1 MHFYDYFFT
10 LNNCTI
16 QGEACIEL
24 PQIGFTRCRVLL
36 NCFAWYIL
44 DMMQNSASNNG
55 KFELYY
61 RRGWA
66 YLAVYPPAGTG
77 RPVYP
82 EDIENRMKLLG
93 VPQVSAKRVRDLVDT
108 ASGEAVA
115 LVAWPNGQALA
126 AGISVEIAKDGMSA
140 FATIHPPKKG
150 AAPPVLQD
158 VLDELDHAGVV
169 FGIDQ
174 EGIQRTLSHRVY
186 DKPIPV
192 AAGREPVYGR
202 AHRIQYHFNVNRG
215 KPYLAMDFGRIN
227 LKELNFIDNR
237 KEGELL
243 AELVPPVTA
252 MDGAKVTGETIPAES
267 DSEVVQLQPGLNTLL
282 SPDCT
287 KLYAQ
292 CDGNVRILKGK
303 ILVEP
308 VIFVKNVNFETGN
321 VRFDGSV
328 VIEGSIADGFVVE
341 AGGDIQVGSS
351 VGKATLKAGGS
362 ILLKT
367 GINGNGKGVI
377 ECGGDLFAKYIE
389 SSTVECRGNVLVEE
403 AIMHSRIIATK
414 HCVLNGRR
422 SEVIA
427 SDLVVG
433 GSFWCKK
440 MGNFNEAET
449 HLAIGVK
456 PSLLLDYRA
465 TGKSIDDRQKEH
477 DKIELQ
483 LDQLGKLIKDGRAD
497 ERMLQAQLQLHETL
511 GSLEQELATLKT
523 RFPGLRERIIASRK
537 SIVVVEETMF
547 KGVIVTFGSLEYR
560 VPDAGVRKMILKARE
575 GQIIEAGFNFHER
588 PVLEFETLADAP
600 SVDLAPEELA
610 AENIETEDLN
620 QG

>member
-1 MHFYDYFFT
+1 
-10 LNNCTI
+10 
-16 QGEACIEL
+16 
-24 PQIGFTRCRVLL
+24 
-36 NCFAWYIL
+36 
-44 DMMQNSASNNG
+44 MMQKSASNNG

-66 YLAVYPPAGTG
+66 YLTVYPPTSTG

-174 EGIQRTLSHRVY
+174 EGIQRTLSRRVY

-192 AAGREPVYGR
+192 AAGREPVFGR
-202 AHRIQYHFNVNRG
+202 AHRIEYHFNVNRG

-243 AELVPPVTA
+243 AELVPPVAA

-341 AGGDIQVGSS
+341 AGGDIQVGNS

-389 SSTVECRGNVLVEE
+389 SSTVECQGNVLVEE
-403 AIMHSRIIATK
+403 AIMHSRIIASK

-465 TGKSIDDRQKEH
+465 TGKSIEGRQKEH

-511 GSLEQELATLKT
+511 GSLEQELATLKA
-523 RFPGLRERIIASRK
+523 RFPGLRERITASRK

-547 KGVIVTFGSLEYR
+547 KGVIVTFGTLEYR
-560 VPDAGVRKMILKARE
+560 VPEAGVRKMILKARE

-588 PVLEFETLADAP
+588 PVLEFETSADAL
-600 SVDLAPEELA
+600 SEELA
-610 AENIETEDLN
+610 AEDLETEDLS
-620 QG
+620 QI

>member
-1 MHFYDYFFT
+1 
-10 LNNCTI
+10 
-16 QGEACIEL
+16 
-24 PQIGFTRCRVLL
+24 
-36 NCFAWYIL
+36 
-44 DMMQNSASNNG
+44 MQKPASSNG

-61 RRGWA
+61 RRGRA
-66 YLAVYPPAGTG
+66 YLAVYPPAGAG

-93 VPQVSAKRVRDLVDT
+93 VPQVSARMIRDIVT
-108 ASGEAVA
+108 AASGEETA
-115 LVAWPNGQALA
+115 LVAWPSGQALA
-126 AGISVEIAKDGMSA
+126 AAIYIETTADGMSA

-158 VLDELDHAGVV
+158 VLDELEHAGVV
-169 FGIDQ
+169 FGIDR
-174 EGIQRTLSHRVY
+174 EGIQRTLARQDY

-192 AAGREPVYGR
+192 AAGREPVFGQ

-215 KPYLAMDFGRIN
+215 KPYLEMDFGRIN
-227 LKELNFIDNR
+227 MKELNFIDNR

-243 AELVPPVTA
+243 AELVPPIAAV
-252 MDGAKVTGETIPAES
+252 DGMKVTGETIPAES
-267 DSEVVQLQPGLNTLL
+267 DSQIQQLKPGLNTLL
-282 SPDCT
+282 SADGT

-292 CDGNVRILKGK
+292 CDGNVRILNGK
-303 ILVEP
+303 IIVEP
-308 VIFVKNVNFETGN
+308 VIYVKNVNFETGN
-321 VRFDGSV
+321 LRFDGSV

-351 VGKATLKAGGS
+351 TGKATLKAGGS

-367 GINGNGKGVI
+367 GINGNNKGAI

-389 SSTVECRGNVLVEE
+389 SSTVNCRGNVLVEE
-403 AIMHSRIIATK
+403 AIMHSHIVAAM

-449 HLAIGVK
+449 HMAIGVK
-456 PSLLLDYRA
+456 PVLLLDYRA
-465 TGKSIDDRQKEH
+465 TGKKIEAVQKEH

-483 LDQLGKLIKDGRAD
+483 LEQLGKLVKEGRAD
-497 ERMLQAQLQLHETL
+497 ERMLQAQMQLRDTISSL
-511 GSLEQELATLKT
+511 GQELADLKA
-523 RFPGLRERIIASRK
+523 RFPALRDRIAASRK

-547 KGVIVTFGSLEYR
+547 KGVVVTFGTLEYR

-575 GQIIEAGFNFHER
+575 GLIIEAGFNFHDR
-588 PVLEFETLADAP
+588 PVLDFAA
-600 SVDLAPEELA
+600 SVDESAEDQMPE
-610 AENIETEDLN
+610 
-620 QG
+620 

>member
-1 MHFYDYFFT
+1 MT
-10 LNNCTI
+10 QKT
-16 QGEACIEL
+16 
-24 PQIGFTRCRVLL
+24 T
-36 NCFAWYIL
+36 
-44 DMMQNSASNNG
+44 ASNG

-66 YLAVYPPAGTG
+66 YLSVHAPTGSG

-82 EDIENRMKLLG
+82 EDIANRMKLLG
-93 VPQVSAKRVRDLVDT
+93 VPPVSARILRDLVDT
-108 ASGEAVA
+108 ASGEETA
-115 LVAWPNGQALA
+115 LVAWPNGQLLA
-126 AGISVEIAKDGMSA
+126 AGISVETAKDGMSA
-140 FATIHPPKKG
+140 FMTIHPPKKG

-158 VLDELDHAGVV
+158 ILDELDHAGVV

-174 EGIQRTLSHRVY
+174 EVIQRTLARQDY

-192 AAGREPVYGR
+192 AAGRKPVFGQ
-202 AHRIQYHFNVNRG
+202 AHRIHYHFSINRG
-215 KPYLAMDFGRIN
+215 KPYLEMDFGRIN

-243 AELVPPVTA
+243 AELVPPVA
-252 MDGAKVTGETIPAES
+252 AVDGMKVTGDSIPAES
-267 DSEVVQLQPGLNTLL
+267 DNQIQQLQPGLNTLL
-282 SPDCT
+282 SPDGT
-287 KLYAQ
+287 KLFAQ
-292 CDGNVRILKGK
+292 CDGNARILKGK
-303 ILVEP
+303 IVVEP

-321 VRFDGSV
+321 IRFDGSV
-328 VIEGSIADGFVVE
+328 VIEGSIADGFAVE

-367 GINGNGKGVI
+367 GINGNGKGII

-389 SSTVECRGNVLVEE
+389 SSIVNCQGNVLAEE
-403 AIMHSRIIATK
+403 AIMHSRIVAFR

-449 HLAIGVK
+449 HLAIGVE
-456 PSLLLDYRA
+456 PALLLDYRA
-465 TGKSIDDRQKEH
+465 TGQKMDTLQKEH

-483 LDQLGKLIKDGRAD
+483 LEQLGRLVREGRAD
-497 ERMLQAQLQLHETL
+497 ERVLQAQLQLQETNDNL
-511 GSLEQELATLKT
+511 KQELAVLKT
-523 RFPGLRERIIASRK
+523 RFPVLRDRIAASRK

-547 KGVIVTFGSLEYR
+547 KGVVVTFGTLEYR
-560 VPDAGVRKMILKARE
+560 VPDAGARKMILKARE
-575 GQIIEAGFNFHER
+575 GLIMEAGFNFHDR
-588 PVLEFETLADAP
+588 PVLDFAAPAD
-600 SVDLAPEELA
+600 DTTEDQAPETVLPEKNKA
-610 AENIETEDLN
+610 F
-620 QG
+620 

>member
-1 MHFYDYFFT
+1 
-10 LNNCTI
+10 
-16 QGEACIEL
+16 
-24 PQIGFTRCRVLL
+24 
-36 NCFAWYIL
+36 
-44 DMMQNSASNNG
+44 MMQKPAISNG

-66 YLAVYPPAGTG
+66 YLAVHAPVGTG

-82 EDIENRMKLLG
+82 EDIENRMRLLG
-93 VPQVSAKRVRDLVDT
+93 VPQVSARVIRDIVDA
-108 ASGEAVA
+108 ASGESTA

-126 AGISVEIAKDGMSA
+126 AAISVEITADGMSA
-140 FATIHPPKKG
+140 FATIHPPRKG

-174 EGIQRTLSHRVY
+174 EGIRRTLARQDY

-192 AAGREPVYGR
+192 AAGREPIFGQ
-202 AHRIQYHFNVNRG
+202 AHRIQYHFNINRG
-215 KPYLAMDFGRIN
+215 KPYLEMDFGRIN

-237 KEGELL
+237 KAGELL
-243 AELVPPVTA
+243 AELVPPVA
-252 MDGAKVTGETIPAES
+252 AVDGRKVTGEIIPAES
-267 DSEVVQLQPGLNTLL
+267 DSQIQQLQPGLNTLL
-282 SPDCT
+282 SPDGT
-287 KLYAQ
+287 KLSAQ
-292 CDGNVRILKGK
+292 CDGNVRILKDK
-303 ILVEP
+303 VIVEP

-328 VIEGSIADGFVVE
+328 VVEGSIADGFVVE

-389 SSTVECRGNVLVEE
+389 SSIVTCHRNVLAEE
-403 AIMHSRIIATK
+403 AIMHSRIVAFRN
-414 HCVLNGRR
+414 CVLNGRR

-449 HLAIGVK
+449 HLAIGVE
-456 PSLLLDYRA
+456 PALLLDYRA
-465 TGKSIDDRQKEH
+465 TGQKMDALQKEH
-477 DKIELQ
+477 DKVDLQ
-483 LDQLGKLIKDGRAD
+483 LEQLGKLVKEGRAD
-497 ERMLQAQLQLHETL
+497 ERVLQAQLQLQTTL
-511 GSLEQELATLKT
+511 STLKDELATLKT
-523 RFPGLRERIIASRK
+523 RFPGLRERIEASRK

-547 KGVIVTFGSLEYR
+547 KGVVVTFGTLEYR

-575 GQIIEAGFNFHER
+575 GLIMEAGFNFHDR
-588 PVLEFETLADAP
+588 PVLEFEAPADE
-600 SVDLAPEELA
+600 S
-610 AENIETEDLN
+610 TED
-620 QG
+620 QTPE